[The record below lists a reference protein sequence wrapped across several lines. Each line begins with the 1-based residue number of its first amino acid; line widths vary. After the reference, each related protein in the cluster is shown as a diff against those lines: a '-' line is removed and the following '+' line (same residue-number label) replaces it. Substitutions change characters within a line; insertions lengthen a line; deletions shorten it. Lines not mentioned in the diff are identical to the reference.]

1 MLVPDSSPNSA
12 LWQAITKMLTPLEY
26 LLFNINMVFLA
37 DSYFEYDYVYR
48 AVNLMNAPETLHAV
62 DLMNQM

>member
-1 MLVPDSSPNSA
+1 
-12 LWQAITKMLTPLEY
+12 
-26 LLFNINMVFLA
+26 VFLA